1 MLRLILQR
9 PIAVIMITG
18 FLILVGIVGY
28 QRLNVA
34 LLPELEVP
42 RIYLIT
48 RFPGMAP
55 TQVEN
60 MVTVP
65 LEKAI
70 AGTDGLDSITS
81 RSERGVSIIQVS
93 FRWNTGRESALIE
106 LRQNLNRVYVNLRPL
121 GNGVR
126 QTREGFT

>member
-60 MVTVP
+60 MVT
-65 LEKAI
+65 
-70 AGTDGLDSITS
+70 
-81 RSERGVSIIQVS
+81 
-93 FRWNTGRESALIE
+93 
-106 LRQNLNRVYVNLRPL
+106 
-121 GNGVR
+121 
-126 QTREGFT
+126 